1 MKRAMG
7 LVLGSLAAGGVVA
20 WLVVH
25 FTQPRTPTRA
35 ASGRTAPPVPAPSLP
50 IPPRWAYANE
60 EAWIVGQTSRDIV
73 EMILYARDHSV
84 PSGERLAFSVTSEAA
99 PGAASATPPRYV
111 VAFSPAPGMPKTQ
124 SLGFATYI
132 WAPESYEPLAAA
144 VLAAVS
150 LPPATPSSERL
161 ASEALTN
168 PLSGVLARQSQRV
181 SQRLETAMLDAGAH
195 EQAALI
201 VGALALRDAAG
212 QLTDVRHE
220 LCRMSAH
227 LAVARALRRG
237 TPSLTASDADA
248 LLLTL
253 ANRQKDAL
261 ARIDL
266 LERAQPAT
274 DRAALLRALR
284 IRITRDWRILK
295 DPGRATL
302 VERLQHFR
310 AVQQSLDASHALTF
324 LRSFRPEPIG
334 DWGRVAFHIG
344 VSVEEGNVFSASL
357 ATLELNEAAEVWRIL
372 HGAPPPEDKMIE
384 ALNAP
389 PERLVSAGGAPS
401 PAPHVIGWGTWARFF
416 QRHLVFAHESS
427 VRFQLGKLGNRDDAR
442 RWCAGFD
449 EAFSPLELWP
459 SETLLCNTFPPGPT
473 PPGGRLPDNE
483 TKRREACARGVPLL
497 QTAPERVPSR
507 FWSQLNGECRE
518 ARDDRSMPDQG
529 QWMRT
534 LTPAG
539 TALMLRQRTTDV
551 DEKKPDARQVFGAL
565 YELAPFDTKVLSV
578 LAPKRDEATAD
589 QVTSL
594 YGPLTEYDIQVM
606 KLLAWTRRADGATSR
621 ALYERIAALVPD
633 EYLDLG
639 DYLVDAGFE
648 DEAAAAYEKAIAK
661 AGDRVGVSNGVRWL
675 VGYYCDRSRTD
686 RARAVAEIAADVG
699 SATGFQTMGYFFE
712 RMGRYGEARDWYE
725 KIVERYG
732 ERGATREPLE
742 NFYIRY
748 AHRVGDGRF
757 GGEAAA
763 AVARVFPDGLER
775 VSLAELHGPP
785 TLRDAVHPVRVPGD
799 SQRDTRFGLLKDDVV
814 VALNGYRVHNERQYR
829 LLWTFDDR
837 PEATVIV
844 WRQGRHVEV
853 KGQLKHMAY
862 GPPSRRL

>member
-1 MKRAMG
+1 MKRAMA
-7 LVLGSLAAGGVVA
+7 LVLGSLAAGGVVT
-20 WLVVH
+20 WLAVH
-25 FTQPRTPTRA
+25 FMQPRTPTRA
-35 ASGRTAPPVPAPSLP
+35 ASGRTAPPVRASSVPT
-50 IPPRWAYANE
+50 PPPQWAYANE

-73 EMILYARDHSV
+73 EMIVYARDHAL
-84 PSGERLAFSVTSEAA
+84 PSGERVAFSATSEGA

-111 VAFSPAPGMPKTQ
+111 VAFAPAPGMPKAQ
-124 SLGFATYI
+124 SLEFPTYI

-161 ASEALTN
+161 VSEALTN
-168 PLSGVLARQSQRV
+168 PLSRVLARESQRV

-220 LCRMSAH
+220 LCRMAAH

-237 TPSLTASDADA
+237 TPSPAASDAEA

-253 ANRQKDAL
+253 VNRQKDAL

-266 LERAQPAT
+266 LERAQPAP

-324 LRSFRPEPIG
+324 LRSFRPEAIG

-389 PERLVSAGGAPS
+389 PERLVSAGDAPP

-427 VRFQLGKLGNRDDAR
+427 VRFQLGMLGNRDDAR
-442 RWCAGFD
+442 RWCTGFD
-449 EAFSPLELWP
+449 DAFSGLELWP
-459 SETLLCNTFPPGPT
+459 SETLLCNTFPPAPT
-473 PPGGRLPDNE
+473 RPDGRPPDNE
-483 TKRREACARGVPLL
+483 TRRREACARGVPLL

-507 FWSQLNGECRE
+507 FWIQLNGDCRE
-518 ARDDRSMPDQG
+518 ARDDRSMPDHA

-539 TALMLRQRTTDV
+539 TALMLRQRASDV
-551 DEKKPDARQVFGAL
+551 DDKKPEARPVYGAL
-565 YELAPFDTKVLSV
+565 YEIAPFDTRVLSV
-578 LAPKRDEATAD
+578 LAPKRDEATAE

-606 KLLAWTRRADGATSR
+606 KLLAWTRRADGATAR

-633 EYLDLG
+633 EYLELG
-639 DYLVDAGFE
+639 KYLVDAGLQ

-661 AGDRVGVSNGVRWL
+661 AGDRVGVSDARWL

-686 RARAVAEIAADVG
+686 HARAVAELAADVG
-699 SATGFQTMGYFFE
+699 SAAGFQTMGYFFE
-712 RMGRYGEARDWYE
+712 RMGRYTDAQEWYE

-732 ERGATREPLE
+732 DRETTREPLD

-748 AHRVGDGRF
+748 THRVGDGRF

-763 AVARVFPDGLER
+763 ALARVFPAGLER
-775 VSLAELHGPP
+775 VSVAEIDGPP
-785 TLRDAVHPVRVPGD
+785 RLRDAMHAVRVAGD
-799 SQRDTRFGLLKDDVV
+799 SQRSTRFGLLKDDVV
-814 VALNGYRVHNERQYR
+814 VAVNGYRVHNDRQYR

-844 WRQGRHVEV
+844 WRQGRAVEV
-853 KGQLKHMAY
+853 KGRFDRMAY
-862 GPPSRRL
+862 GPPARRL

>member
-7 LVLGSLAAGGVVA
+7 LVLVSLVAGGVVT

-25 FTQPRTPTRA
+25 FTQPRVPTPA
-35 ASGRTAPPVPAPSLP
+35 ASGRTARRVPAPSLP

-60 EAWIVGQTSRDIV
+60 EAWIVGETSRDIV
-73 EMILYARDHSV
+73 EMILYARDHSL
-84 PSGERLAFSVTSEAA
+84 PSGERLAFSVTPEAE
-99 PGAASATPPRYV
+99 PDAASARSPRYV
-111 VAFSPAPGMPKTQ
+111 VAFSPAPGMPKRQ

-132 WAPESYEPLAAA
+132 WAPESYEPLAAT

-161 ASEALTN
+161 VREALTN
-168 PLSGVLARQSQRV
+168 PLSGVLARESQRV

-212 QLTDVRHE
+212 LFTDVRHE

-227 LAVARALRRG
+227 LALARALRRG
-237 TPSLTASDADA
+237 TPSPTASDADA

-266 LERAQPAT
+266 LERAQPAP

-334 DWGRVAFHIG
+334 DWGRLAFQIG
-344 VSVEEGNVFSASL
+344 VSVEEGNVFSGSL
-357 ATLELNEAAEVWRIL
+357 ATVEANEAAEVWRIL
-372 HGAPPPEDKMIE
+372 HGAPTSEDEMIE

-389 PERLVSAGGAPS
+389 PERLVSGDGAPR

-416 QRHLVFAHESS
+416 QRHLAFAAESA
-427 VRFQLGKLGNRDDAR
+427 VRFQLTMLGNRDDAR

-449 EAFSPLELWP
+449 QAFSRLELWP
-459 SETLLCNTFPPGPT
+459 AESLLCNTFPPGP
-473 PPGGRLPDNE
+473 PPPDGRPPDRE
-483 TKRREACARGVPLL
+483 ATRRAACARGVPLV
-497 QTAPERVPSR
+497 QTAPERVPPR
-507 FWSQLNGECRE
+507 FWNELNGQCRE
-518 ARDDRSMPDQG
+518 ARQDQSMPAQE

-551 DEKKPDARQVFGAL
+551 DEKKPDARQVYGAL

-578 LAPKRDEATAD
+578 LAPKRDEATAE

-594 YGPLTEYDIQVM
+594 YGSLTEYDIQVM
-606 KLLAWTRRADGATSR
+606 KLLAGTRRADVATFR

-633 EYLDLG
+633 EYLGLG
-639 DYLVDAGFE
+639 DYLVDAGLE

-661 AGDRVGVSNGVRWL
+661 AGDRVGVSNGVQWL

-686 RARAVAEIAADVG
+686 RARAVAQMAADVG
-699 SATGFQTMGYFFE
+699 SGAGFQTMGYFFE
-712 RMGRYGEARDWYE
+712 RMGRYTEAQVWYE

-732 ERGATREPLE
+732 ERGANREALDD
-742 NFYIRY
+742 FYIRY

-763 AVARVFPDGLER
+763 ALARVFPAGLER
-775 VSLAELHGPP
+775 VSLADIDGPP
-785 TLRDAVHPVRVPGD
+785 RLRDAMHAVRVSGD
-799 SQRDTRFGLLKDDVV
+799 SQRSTRFGLLKDDVV
-814 VALNGYRVHNERQYR
+814 MALNGYRVHNNRQYQ

-844 WRQGRHVEV
+844 WRQGRPVEV
-853 KGQLKHMAY
+853 KGQFKGMAY